1 MKNPEQIDPD
11 WARYAETILS
21 FAGSPP
27 LEIDLRARVPE
38 LARTKFKQRGFS
50 GTFAI
55 LTAHD
60 PCGRDL
66 SAGENETRQAG
77 LENELTAD
85 GLHFIRVDACSI
97 DREHCE
103 CSVAIEVDQRRA
115 VAIAARYEQMAI
127 FWYDGDAMWL
137 IGVVVESDPIRL
149 PRSA

>member
-1 MKNPEQIDPD
+1 MDDPEQIDPD

-21 FAGSPP
+21 LEGSPP
-27 LEIDLRARVPE
+27 LEIDLRASLPE
-38 LARTKFKQRGFS
+38 LARANFKQRGFS
-50 GTFAI
+50 GAFAV

-60 PCGRDL
+60 PCGREL
-66 SAGENETRQAG
+66 SAAENKTRQAG

-85 GLHFIRVDACSI
+85 GVPFIPVDACSI

-103 CSVAIEVDQRRA
+103 CSVAIAVDQRLA